1 MTILLTIGVL
11 GAVMLGMAVGA
22 IFAGKTLRGSCG
34 GASQSCDCS
43 AAKREECAA
52 GSKPPTA

>member
-1 MTILLTIGVL
+1 MTTILLTIGVL

-34 GASQSCDCS
+34 GVGTSCDCS
-43 AAKREECAA
+43 ATKRAECATKA
-52 GSKPPTA
+52 Q

>member
-11 GAVMLGMAVGA
+11 MAVMLGMAVGA

-43 AAKREECAA
+43 TAKRAECAS
-52 GSKPPTA
+52 GKPS